1 MPKRGE
7 NIYKR
12 KDGRWEGRIKQDA
25 VWADAKKYR
34 SVYGKTYGEV
44 KRKLEEARKETTYI
58 KGHCNMSMEEAVNI
72 WYADKRDGWKEST
85 YAAYRRINE
94 KYVLP
99 RLGNKPLCKIDNWA
113 MSSFA
118 AEIQKKNPEDKL
130 SRAHLSYIC
139 NVVLRIMSHI
149 KKKTGISLEIP
160 ANPIGMERRPGITL
174 PKEEDL
180 SRLEDHLLKN
190 IGDDTCLGILV
201 ALHMGLRLGELCAL
215 KWENIDLET
224 GILHIRNNVQRIRDY
239 EEQGNKTKLLLSTP
253 KTACSVR
260 DIPIPP
266 ALSDVLRSCRKEPSS
281 PLIKSV
287 KGAWIDPRTLQ
298 YRFRH
303 ILELCDIQYFKFHT
317 LRHAFA
323 TRCIEKGFDSK
334 SLSEILGHSSIQITL
349 NLYVHSTMQQK
360 RRLMNLMGA
369 YSE

>member
-12 KDGRWEGRIKQDA
+12 KDGRWEGRIKQNA
-25 VWADAKKYR
+25 VCPSGKKYR

-44 KRKLEEARKETTYI
+44 KKKLEEARKEVSYL
-58 KGHCNMSMEEAVNI
+58 KGSCNMSMEEAVNI
-72 WYADKRDGWKEST
+72 WYADKMDNWKEST

-99 RLGNKPLCKIDNWA
+99 CLGNKPLCKIDNVM
-113 MSSFA
+113 MSNFA
-118 AEIQKKNPEDKL
+118 AGIQAKNSEYKI
-130 SRAHLSYIC
+130 SRAHLFYIC

-149 KKKTGISLEIP
+149 KKKTNITLEIP
-160 ANPIGMERRPGITL
+160 YNPIYLEKRPGIAL
-174 PKEEDL
+174 PEEENL
-180 SRLEDHLLKN
+180 SRLEDYLLKN
-190 IGDDTCLGILV
+190 ISADTCLGILV

-215 KWENIDLET
+215 KWENIDLEAR
-224 GILHIRNNVQRIRDY
+224 ILHIRNNVQRVMDY
-239 EEQGNKTKLLLSTP
+239 EENRTKLLLSSP

-266 ALSDVLRSCRKEPSS
+266 ALFSVLRSCRKNPEL
-281 PLIKSV
+281 PLIKGV
-287 KGAWIDPRTLQ
+287 RGEWMDPRTLQ
-298 YRFRH
+298 YRFRR
-303 ILELCDIQYFKFHT
+303 ILKLCDIEYFNFHT

-334 SLSEILGHSSIQITL
+334 SLSEILGHSNIQITL